1 MDFDNRASNLAT
13 FLNDVMKIMSK
24 CSYIY
29 LGEILYK
36 CEQKWIPRYWHYRR
50 AAKNENYMIFYKNDN
65 SEIIESF
72 YLEDMKNVQ
81 FKIVEKKRIM
91 LSRDVFSQKYILEF
105 KYNKKHFLINLV
117 NESQMNFWK
126 NYFQEDK
133 QVNTVKKECKNE
145 NKVPLP
151 INEKPYRMWN
161 KSNMAAD
168 TNFIIKSVPN
178 LDKLKL
184 HNIHTNIKI
193 KAVDKDAEA
202 DYLATKLRKNENNLI
217 LTINIEMEL
226 SNGKINVNNA
236 TLEY

>member
-1 MDFDNRASNLAT
+1 MDFDNCASNLVT

-36 CEQKWIPRYWHYRR
+36 CEHKWMPRYWHYRR
-50 AAKNENYMIFYKNDN
+50 AAKSENYMIFYKNDN

-72 YLEDMKNVQ
+72 YLKEMKNVQ

-91 LSRDVFSQKYILEF
+91 LTRDIFLQKYILKF

-117 NESQMNFWK
+117 NEAQMNFWK
-126 NYFQEDK
+126 NYFKEDK
-133 QVNTVKKECKNE
+133 QVNTVKKECKDE
-145 NKVPLP
+145 NKVSLA

-161 KSNMAAD
+161 KCSMAAD
-168 TNFIIKSVPN
+168 TNLIIESVLN
-178 LDKLKL
+178 SDKIKL
-184 HNIHTNIKI
+184 HNIQTNIKA
-193 KAVDKDAEA
+193 KTVENDAEA
-202 DYLATKLRKNENNLI
+202 NYLASKLKKNKNNLI

-226 SNGKINVNNA
+226 LNGKINVNSA

>member
-91 LSRDVFSQKYILEF
+91 LSRD
-105 KYNKKHFLINLV
+105 KHFLINLV

-133 QVNTVKKECKNE
+133 QVNTVKEECKNE

-178 LDKLKL
+178 SEKLKL
-184 HNIHTNIKI
+184 QNIHTNIKI
-193 KAVDKDAEA
+193 KAVDEDAEA
-202 DYLATKLRKNENNLI
+202 DYFATKLRKNKNNLI

-226 SNGKINVNNA
+226 LNGKINVNNA